1 MGVSYYDGLLPV
13 RDPGPGLHEV
23 MDRIR
28 PPYQVLASV
37 AVPAGRI
44 VVAFVSDSAELSR
57 MFAANWAPAEA
68 GQQPD
73 ATLCALAGPACRYG
87 FSDRW
92 DQARWWS
99 RDDKVMMAFG
109 FGSYRLVK
117 VCVRG
122 ICSAVGGADTVFV
135 HGCTLSVGAGPD
147 RRGVLITGTSGAGKT
162 TLVAGLLR
170 HREFPVAVLNDDW
183 GVISLRSGHA
193 VSTGEGMLHM
203 KTASVLALRP
213 GFYASAP
220 DGSYSADLS
229 EPDQTARML
238 VAPHSVYGTAWS
250 TAAEAVVDHVA
261 VVVREPAGWLPPGG
275 PGETVRALENEG
287 AAGLARHHEMFF
299 NGSLILTTDEDKLR
313 EERRYRQLLD
323 RTTVSWINNCD
334 TPQSLTGDF
343 ISTVIRPE

>member
-13 RDPGPGLHEV
+13 RDPGPGLREV

-37 AVPAGRI
+37 AVPAGAI
-44 VVAFVSDSAELSR
+44 VIAFVSDSAELSR
-57 MFAANWAPAEA
+57 MFAANWAQAEA

-73 ATLCALAGPACRYG
+73 ATLCALAGPARWYG
-87 FSDRW
+87 FADRW

-99 RDDKVMMAFG
+99 RDDQVMMAFG

-122 ICSAVGGADTVFV
+122 ICSAVGGEDAVFV
-135 HGCTLSVGAGPD
+135 HGCTLSVGAGLD

-183 GVISLRSGHA
+183 GVVSLRSGHA

-203 KTASVLALRP
+203 KTASVLALHP
-213 GFYASAP
+213 GFYTSAP
-220 DGSYSADLS
+220 EGSYSPDRS
-229 EPDQTARML
+229 EPDQAARML
-238 VAPHSVYGTAWS
+238 VSPYSVYGPAWS
-250 TAAEAVVDHVA
+250 TAAAVVDQVA
-261 VVVREPAGWLPPGG
+261 VVVREPAGWLPPGS
-275 PGETVRALENEG
+275 PGETVKALESEG
-287 AAGLARHHEMFF
+287 AAGLARHHQMFF
-299 NGSLILTTDEDKLR
+299 NGSLILTAEEDKLR

-323 RTTVSWINNCD
+323 RTTISWINNCD

-343 ISTVIRPE
+343 ISTVMRPR